1 MLRDLMA
8 PEKRPPDAPIVIAAE
23 FLAAASQRKELPP
36 PVDLEVAFAG
46 RSNVGKST
54 LLNALMN
61 RRGLAR
67 TSSTPGCTRTINFF
81 RVKTRDGASLSFVDL
96 PGYGY
101 AKRAKAERDQWAD
114 LIEGYLLERPAL
126 GLVLVLVDARRGLEA
141 DDLDLLE
148 MVHEPRPGRAQPKTL
163 IVATK
168 LDKVPRSQ
176 QLATLNALERGGHR
190 VAGASNEDPK
200 LIAGL
205 WRRIRGQLGLTE
217 SPAQLP

>member
-1 MLRDLMA
+1 MA
-8 PEKRPPDAPIVIAAE
+8 PDKRSTEAPTVIAAE

-54 LLNALMN
+54 LLNALMS

-101 AKRAKAERDQWAD
+101 AKRAKTERDQWAD

-126 GLVLVLVDARRGLEA
+126 ALVLVLVDARRGLES
-141 DDLDLLE
+141 DDLDLLK
-148 MVHEPRPGRAQPKTL
+148 MIHEPRPGRTQPKTL
-163 IVATK
+163 IVGTK

-176 QLATLNALERGGHR
+176 QLSTIKALESSGHR
-190 VAGASNEDPK
+190 VIGASNEDPK
-200 LIAGL
+200 LIAAL

-217 SPAQLP
+217 AASNTG

>member
-1 MLRDLMA
+1 MLRVLMPLA
-8 PEKRPPDAPIVIAAE
+8 KRATDAPAVIAAE

-54 LLNALMN
+54 LMNALMN

-81 RVKTRDGASLSFVDL
+81 RVRTRDGASLSFVDL

-101 AKRAKAERDQWAD
+101 AKRAKTERDQWAD

-141 DDLDLLE
+141 DDLDLLK

-163 IVATK
+163 VVATK
-168 LDKVPRSQ
+168 LDKIPSSQRLAALNTIGRSGQ
-176 QLATLNALERGGHR
+176 R
-190 VAGASNEDPK
+190 VLGASNEDPK
-200 LIAGL
+200 LIAGI
-205 WRRIRGQLGLTE
+205 WRKIRGQLGLTE
-217 SPAQLP
+217 APSAAP